1 MTSSLR
7 LRIRDVEARAVAAP
21 MNPPVRTASGSVTQ
35 ALLVLIDLHTE
46 EGPVGRSYLAAYQPY
61 ALRPLR
67 ELVRELGATIKG
79 QAVAPVDL
87 DRALRSRFTLLG
99 GARGLQGMAVSG
111 IDLAAWDALAVAAG
125 VPLATLLGGEAR
137 PIPAYNS
144 LGMLGPGEAA
154 DEAGKTVAAGFRAM
168 KIKVGW
174 PSLDQDLAAVRAARR
189 ALPDDT
195 ALMVDFNQSL
205 TVVEAIRRGRALDGE
220 GVAWIE
226 EPVRATDFRGAA
238 EIAAALA
245 TPVQIGENLAG
256 PFEMEEALRLRASD
270 LVMPDVQQMGG
281 VTGWLRAAA
290 LAQAAGVPCSS
301 HLFIEASAHLLAVT
315 PTCHWIE
322 YLDMAGPVMA
332 EPLRPVDGTL
342 RAPSRPGLGIA
353 WDEAAVRRYLAS

>member
-1 MTSSLR
+1 
-7 LRIRDVEARAVAAP
+7 
-21 MNPPVRTASGSVTQ
+21 
-35 ALLVLIDLHTE
+35 
-46 EGPVGRSYLAAYQPY
+46 
-61 ALRPLR
+61 
-67 ELVRELGATIKG
+67 
-79 QAVAPVDL
+79 
-87 DRALRSRFTLLG
+87 
-99 GARGLQGMAVSG
+99 
-111 IDLAAWDALAVAAG
+111 
-125 VPLATLLGGEAR
+125 
-137 PIPAYNS
+137 
-144 LGMLGPGEAA
+144 
-154 DEAGKTVAAGFRAM
+154 M

-205 TVVEAIRRGRALDGE
+205 TVAEAIRRGRALDGE

-256 PFEMEEALRLRASD
+256 PFEMGEALRLRASD

-290 LAQAAGVPCSS
+290 LAQVAGVPCSS

-322 YLDMAGPVMA
+322 YLDMARPVMA